1 MAGAIA
7 AISTV
12 NAASGRG
19 GTGGMESFWEQL
31 GPTLM
36 VLLFVI
42 LILVYIPFLISAVRE
57 RKVIKSVF
65 AALVLVFLV
74 NATVSK
80 ITTISEEPAPSD
92 ELIDQWIGWAPIIS
106 ADGRYERSF
115 ATPDGV
121 IVDFDT
127 WLEGYQKSNSD

>member
-19 GTGGMESFWEQL
+19 GAGGMESFLEQF
-31 GPTLM
+31 GPALK

-74 NATVSK
+74 STTVSN
-80 ITTISEEPAPSD
+80 ITTIFEEPAPSD

-127 WLEGYQKSNSD
+127 LLEDQKSNSD

>member
-1 MAGAIA
+1 MTGAIT
-7 AISTV
+7 AISTAT
-12 NAASGRG
+12 AASGHG
-19 GTGGMESFWEQL
+19 GIGGMESFLEQFRPAL
-31 GPTLM
+31 K

-42 LILVYIPFLISAVRE
+42 LILVYIPILISAVRE

-74 NATVSK
+74 S
-80 ITTISEEPAPSD
+80 TTASNISTIFEEPAPST

-106 ADGRYERSF
+106 ADGRYEMIF

-121 IVDFDT
+121 IEDIDA
-127 WLEGYQKSNSD
+127 WLEEYQEK